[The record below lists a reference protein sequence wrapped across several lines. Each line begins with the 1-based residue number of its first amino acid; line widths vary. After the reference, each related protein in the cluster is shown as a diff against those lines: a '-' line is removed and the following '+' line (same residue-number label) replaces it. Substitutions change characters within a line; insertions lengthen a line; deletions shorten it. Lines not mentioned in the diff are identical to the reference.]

1 MRALK
6 RCMVGIVVVM
16 VLFVVGIFALDYFVT
31 DPLDNP
37 LIEKNKRIMARY
49 ICP

>member
-1 MRALK
+1 MKKVIL
-6 RCMVGIVVVM
+6 GIGIILLM
-16 VLFVVGIFALDYFVT
+16 FLVGIFALDYFVS